1 MPNTKALPLVRKAVF
16 KFAIA
21 AGISVEWLLGPT
33 VESWLG
39 FGFASLRALMATVAA
54 WMIFEAGRAL
64 VGAVMALE
72 DKA

>member
-1 MPNTKALPLVRKAVF
+1 MPNTKTWPLVRKAVF

-39 FGFASLRALMATVAA
+39 LGFASLRALIATAAA
-54 WMIFEAGRAL
+54 WMILEAGRAL

>member
-1 MPNTKALPLVRKAVF
+1 MPNTKASPLVRQAVF

-21 AGISVEWLLGPT
+21 AGISVEWLFGPT

-54 WMIFEAGRAL
+54 WMIFEAVRAL